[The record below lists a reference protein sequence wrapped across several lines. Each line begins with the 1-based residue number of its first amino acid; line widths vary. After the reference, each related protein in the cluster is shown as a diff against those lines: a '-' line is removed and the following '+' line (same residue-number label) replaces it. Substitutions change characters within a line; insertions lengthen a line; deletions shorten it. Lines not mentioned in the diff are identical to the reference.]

1 MPGDPWSAPAVLIR
15 PVIPRR
21 GRGICPDSLAP
32 VRCPSRKILQK
43 GRKIEFYLLTRAK
56 TLCIMV
62 TYQLKGVITM
72 KASEIIRAIMKDK
85 KMSMAALGR
94 MIGTE
99 GVAANAATD
108 MISKRLNQKTISV
121 DRVVEMVDKMDYKV
135 VIVPKGVTV
144 RSDWYEVDG
153 DDNE

>member
-1 MPGDPWSAPAVLIR
+1 MEMRVSD
-15 PVIPRR
+15 
-21 GRGICPDSLAP
+21 
-32 VRCPSRKILQK
+32 
-43 GRKIEFYLLTRAK
+43 
-56 TLCIMV
+56 
-62 TYQLKGVITM
+62 
-72 KASEIIRAIMKDK
+72 IIRAIMKEK

-99 GVAANAATD
+99 GVAQNAATD

-135 VIVPKGVTV
+135 VIVPKGVTA
-144 RSDWYEVDG
+144 RSDWYEVGG